1 MHLAIITKIKNRLL
15 LLGLV
20 GGLFCISFPTFA
32 DSKKEKQTTKQE
44 TVAGNQGILL
54 ESIGTLSAQGLY
66 LTYMSIGTLSDGF
79 VSQAYDKETTEN
91 IMNSYVN
98 LSKICKDQIS
108 TLIKEGNLSAEDK
121 KFLKEIESTY
131 GHLILQ
137 GQAILGYIATSD
149 QTQLKVFES
158 NRLEAW
164 KKIAKILDIKE

>member
-1 MHLAIITKIKNRLL
+1 MNPSVQKTKNRLL

-20 GGLFCISFPTFA
+20 GLLCISFSTYA
-32 DSKKEKQTTKQE
+32 DAKKEKQFAKQE
-44 TVAGNQGILL
+44 TGAGNHGILL

-91 IMNSYVN
+91 IMTSYVN

-108 TLIKEGNLSAEDK
+108 TLIKEGNLSADDK

-131 GHLILQ
+131 GYLILQ
-137 GQAILGYIATSD
+137 GQAILSYIATSD
-149 QTQLKVFES
+149 QTQLKAFES

-164 KKIAKILDIKE
+164 KRITKILDIKE

>member
-1 MHLAIITKIKNRLL
+1 MHNSLSTFTKNIFC
-15 LLGLV
+15 LGLV
-20 GGLFCISFPTFA
+20 LSLTATFPA
-32 DSKKEKQTTKQE
+32 NAESKKEKQTTKQE
-44 TVAGNQGILL
+44 AATGNQGILL

-108 TLIKEGNLSAEDK
+108 VLIKEGNLSNDDK
-121 KFLKEIESTY
+121 KLLKDIESTY
-131 GHLILQ
+131 GYLILQ

-149 QTQLKVFES
+149 QSQLKVFES

-164 KKIAKILDIKE
+164 KRITTILNIKE